1 MKKFRVRRI
10 FTDKANRFLDYG
22 APNDGN
28 FIPMDLAVVTRSLIL
43 AFGILFF
50 FGIPLIAQTAAPGP
64 NSEETTEPEGEKT
77 IDPELA
83 SAQDALN
90 AFLKGIDAAQGSEDE
105 QQWEKV
111 YKRLEIAF
119 PTRALHLSGDF
130 LRDDSSKTI

>member
-1 MKKFRVRRI
+1 
-10 FTDKANRFLDYG
+10 
-22 APNDGN
+22 
-28 FIPMDLAVVTRSLIL
+28 MDLAVVTRSLIL

-50 FGIPLIAQTAAPGP
+50 FEIPLIAQTAAPGP

-90 AFLKGIDAAQGSEDE
+90 AFLKRIDAAQGSEDE

-119 PTRALHLSGDF
+119 PTRALNLSGDF